1 MVSWARSQVTILA
14 GIFFFFLFFLMAVW
28 WSSIQILV
36 FLKAAFRMLIDL
48 WTRSLVQRPS
58 ALYSLVN
65 WAQLAEEWD
74 SQLVPRQHW
83 EMWRKWDSFISHLET
98 ASAVSH
104 LPSLWGLPQPQHRLL
119 SLLVFRGGDGLPGS
133 HWSASLSRCNLV
145 TWAEPVWAASSG
157 WIRSCLIGKAV
168 PLNQGSFGSVDFFD
182 CHSPVVI

>member
-14 GIFFFFLFFLMAVW
+14 GFFFSFFFLMAVW

-133 HWSASLSRCNLV
+133 PWSASLSLCNLV
-145 TWAEPVWAASSG
+145 TWAEPVWASSSG
-157 WIRSCLIGKAV
+157 WIRSCWLIRQSLSTEAV
-168 PLNQGSFGSVDFFD
+168 LAVLTFLIVTAP
-182 CHSPVVI
+182 